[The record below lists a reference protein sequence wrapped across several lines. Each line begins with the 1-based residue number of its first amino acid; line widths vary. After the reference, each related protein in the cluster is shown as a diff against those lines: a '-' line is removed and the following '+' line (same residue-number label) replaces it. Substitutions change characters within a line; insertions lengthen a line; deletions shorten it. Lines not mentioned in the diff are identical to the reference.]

1 MNTENLTYCPKCED
15 AIPDNLTICDHCG
28 SDLCPTDSETE
39 TVGREM
45 MRMRLEDNY
54 TISPATR
61 NVALS
66 LLIVVISGISIAACN
81 L

>member
-1 MNTENLTYCPKCED
+1 MNNENVTYCPRCED
-15 AIPDNLTICDHCG
+15 AVPQTSQICDHCG
-28 SDLCPTDSETE
+28 YELKDHSETE

-45 MRMRLEDNY
+45 MRLRLEENY

-66 LLIVVISGISIAACN
+66 LLIVVLSGISIAACN